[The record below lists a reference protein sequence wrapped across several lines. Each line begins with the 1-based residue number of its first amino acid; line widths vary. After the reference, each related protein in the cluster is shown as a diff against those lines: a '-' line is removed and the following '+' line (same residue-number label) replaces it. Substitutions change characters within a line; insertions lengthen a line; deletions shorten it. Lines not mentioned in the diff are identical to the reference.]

1 MNRRKPFYP
10 SIQLKL
16 VLVSLLALFFYQA
29 SAQDAKPLSLWVM
42 GNASEGTVSYF
53 DTVLPMFANETG
65 VSVEYEFVPWGDAV
79 QRISTAVMSGQ
90 GPDVTQVGTTR
101 VPGFQATG
109 GFVDLTNDY
118 GDTLPAKDAFF
129 PSTLQTI
136 GYAGKAYSAPWFS
149 DPRIL
154 IYRKDL
160 WGEAGYPEGPKTWEE
175 LVDGG
180 VKIKDAHPE
189 LASVIGL
196 PGQDFGHY
204 LGEFIWQNCG
214 DILSPDGTKVTW
226 TAPEVVE
233 AVKFFADLVAESGVA
248 APQNAEWTYDDVLT
262 RFWDGSIG
270 TLFFGS
276 DYNRVAT
283 SEQITAMN
291 DNIGFALEPTGRCQ
305 SNFVG
310 GSNLMMFEGGAQQ
323 DASLELISFLQRP
336 DIQAFNTNLGSH
348 VPVVRATFA
357 DSAPENNPELW
368 TTLAE
373 ATEVGRTFPVHPAWS
388 DVQQTIPEVVTRV
401 YAAIIDGS
409 YNATTVDQILTEVEA
424 EGQRALDAA
433 GGAPA
438 GYDSPW
444 PTPTNP

>member
-1 MNRRKPFYP
+1 MNSKP
-10 SIQLKL
+10 STRASVKTALAALAL
-16 VLVSLLALFFYQA
+16 VLCTQVNAQA
-29 SAQDAKPLSLWVM
+29 AEPLSLWVM
-42 GNASEGTVSYF
+42 GNTSESDVSYL
-53 DTVLPMFANETG
+53 DTVLPMFQKETG

-109 GFVDLTNDY
+109 GFVDLTSDY
-118 GDTLPAKDAFF
+118 GGSLPARDTFF

-160 WGEAGYPEGPKTWEE
+160 WGEAGYPEGPKTWQD

-180 VKIKDAHPE
+180 VKIKAAHPE
-189 LASVIGL
+189 LDSVMGL

-226 TAPEVVE
+226 TAPEVVT
-233 AVKFFADLVAESGVA
+233 AVKFFADLVAKTGVA
-248 APQNAEWTYDDVLT
+248 APQNAEWTYDDVLP
-262 RFWDGSIG
+262 RFWDGSIA

-283 SEQITAMN
+283 PEQITAMK
-291 DNIGFALEPTGRCQ
+291 DKIGFALEPSGRCQ

-310 GSNLMMFEGGAQQ
+310 GSNLMVFEGGAQQ
-323 DASLELISFLQRP
+323 DASLKLIAFLERP
-336 DIQAFNTNLGSH
+336 DVQAFNTNLGSH

-357 DSAPENNPELW
+357 DSAPQNNPELW
-368 TTLAE
+368 TILAE

-388 DVQQTIPEVVTRV
+388 DVQDTIPEVVTRV
-401 YAAIIDGS
+401 YAAIIDRS
-409 YNATTVDQILTEVEA
+409 YTDATVEQILAEVEA

-433 GGAPA
+433 GGAPE
-438 GYDSPW
+438 GYNSPW
-444 PTPTNP
+444 PTPANP

>member
-1 MNRRKPFYP
+1 MNSKPSTRK
-10 SIQLKL
+10 SVKTVLAALAL
-16 VLVSLLALFFYQA
+16 VLYTQVNAQA
-29 SAQDAKPLSLWVM
+29 ANSLSLWVM
-42 GNASEGTVSYF
+42 GSGSESDVSYL
-53 DTVLPMFANETG
+53 DTVLPMFQKETG
-65 VSVEYEFVPWGDAV
+65 MSVEYEFVPWGDAV

-109 GFVDLTNDY
+109 GFVELTSDY
-118 GDTLPAKDAFF
+118 GGSLPARDTFF
-129 PSTLQTI
+129 ASALQTV

-160 WGEAGYPEGPKTWEE
+160 WGEAGYPEGPKTWQD

-180 VKIKDAHPE
+180 VKIKAAHPE
-189 LASVIGL
+189 LDSVMGL

-226 TAPEVVE
+226 TAPEVVA
-233 AVKFFADLVAESGVA
+233 AVKFFADLVAKTGVA
-248 APQNAEWTYDDVLT
+248 APQNAEWTYDDVLP
-262 RFWDGSIG
+262 RFWDGNIA
-270 TLFFGS
+270 TLYFGS

-283 SEQITAMN
+283 PEQITAMK
-291 DNIGFALEPTGRCQ
+291 DKLGFALEPAGRCQ

-310 GSNLMMFEGGAQQ
+310 GSNLMVFEGGAQP
-323 DASLELISFLQRP
+323 DASLKLIAFLERP
-336 DIQAFNTNLGSH
+336 DVQALNTNLGSH

-368 TTLAE
+368 TTLAR

-388 DVQQTIPEVVTRV
+388 DVQDTIPEVVTRV

-409 YNATTVDQILTEVEA
+409 YTDATVEQILAEVEA

-433 GGAPA
+433 GGAPE
-438 GYDSPW
+438 GYNSPW
-444 PTPTNP
+444 PTPANP

>member
-1 MNRRKPFYP
+1 MNPKP
-10 SIQLKL
+10 STRESVKTALAALAL
-16 VLVSLLALFFYQA
+16 VLCTQVNAQA
-29 SAQDAKPLSLWVM
+29 AKPLSLWVM
-42 GNASEGTVSYF
+42 GNTSESDISYL
-53 DTVLPMFANETG
+53 DTVLPMFQKETG

-109 GFVDLTNDY
+109 GFVDLTSDY
-118 GDTLPAKDAFF
+118 GGNLPARDTFF

-160 WGEAGYPEGPKTWEE
+160 WGEAGYPEGPKTWQD

-180 VKIKDAHPE
+180 VKIKAAHPE
-189 LASVIGL
+189 LDSVMGL

-226 TAPEVVE
+226 TAPEVVA
-233 AVKFFADLVAESGVA
+233 AVKFFADLVAKTGVA
-248 APQNAEWTYDDVLT
+248 APQNAEWTYDDVLP
-262 RFWDGSIG
+262 RFWDGSIA

-283 SEQITAMN
+283 PEQLTAMK
-291 DNIGFALEPTGRCQ
+291 DKIGFALEPSGRCQ

-310 GSNLMMFEGGAQQ
+310 GSNLMVFEGGAQQ
-323 DASLELISFLQRP
+323 DASLELIAFFERP
-336 DIQAFNTNLGSH
+336 DVQAFNTNLGSH

-368 TTLAE
+368 TILAK
-373 ATEVGRTFPVHPAWS
+373 AAEVGRTFPVHPAWS
-388 DVQQTIPEVVTRV
+388 DVQDTIPEVVTRV
-401 YAAIIDGS
+401 YAAIIDSS
-409 YNATTVDQILTEVEA
+409 YTDATVEQILAEVEA

-433 GGAPA
+433 GGAPE
-438 GYDSPW
+438 GYNSPW
-444 PTPTNP
+444 PTPANP

>member
-1 MNRRKPFYP
+1 MNPKP
-10 SIQLKL
+10 STRERVKIALAALIL
-16 VLVSLLALFFYQA
+16 VLFTQA
-29 SAQDAKPLSLWVM
+29 SAQEAEPLSLWVM
-42 GNASEGTVSYF
+42 GSATDNAVSYL
-53 DTVLPMFANETG
+53 DTVLPMFTEETG
-65 VSVEYEFVPWGDAV
+65 VNVEYEFVPWGDAV
-79 QRISTAVMSGQ
+79 QRISTAVMSGE

-109 GFVDLTNDY
+109 GFVDLTDAY
-118 GDTLPAKDAFF
+118 GNSLPARDAFF
-129 PSTLQTI
+129 PSTLQTV

-160 WGEAGYPEGPKTWEE
+160 WGEAGYPEGPKTWED

-180 VKIKDAHPE
+180 TKIKAAHPE

-214 DILSPDGTKVTW
+214 DILSPDGSKVTW

-233 AVKFFADLVAESGVA
+233 AVKFFADLVAETGIA

-262 RFWDGSIG
+262 RFWDGGIA

-276 DYNRVAT
+276 EYSRVAT
-283 SEQITAMN
+283 PEQASALE
-291 DNIGFALEPTGRCQ
+291 DDIGFALEPSGRCQ

-310 GSNLMMFEGGAQQ
+310 GSNLMVFEGGDRQ
-323 DASLELISFLQRP
+323 DASVELISFLQRP
-336 DIQAFNTNLGSH
+336 DIQAYNTNLGSH

-357 DSAPENNPELW
+357 DSAPENDPELW

-409 YNATTVDQILTEVEA
+409 YTDATVEQILQEVEA

-433 GGAPA
+433 GGAPE
-438 GYDSPW
+438 GYNSPW
-444 PTPTNP
+444 PTPANP